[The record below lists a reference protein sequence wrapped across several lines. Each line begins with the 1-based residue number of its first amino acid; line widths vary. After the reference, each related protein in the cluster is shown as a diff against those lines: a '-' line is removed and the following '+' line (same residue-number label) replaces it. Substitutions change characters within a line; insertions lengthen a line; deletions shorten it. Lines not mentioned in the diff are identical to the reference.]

1 MKTDQLIKM
10 LATEP
15 RGLTPVLP
23 WSRLAF
29 GLIAGLAAS
38 ALLMV
43 LWLGVNEDLIEDMSV
58 PMFWVKVS
66 FGLALA
72 ATTFA
77 VVKRLARPGVRLSTP
92 AELFARVIVLA
103 LWIFGF
109 VFWLNTPS
117 LERPE
122 VVMGQSWSQCPY
134 NIAALSLPIFVAT
147 FWALRHFAP
156 TQLMRAGGIAGVFS
170 GAAAAFIYALHCTE
184 YSPTFVALWYSLG
197 IAIPGVIGMVLGRW
211 LLRW

>member
-15 RGLTPVLP
+15 RGLAPVVP
-23 WSRLAF
+23 WSRLAMGF
-29 GLIAGLAAS
+29 IAALAAS
-38 ALLMV
+38 ALLMA
-43 LWLGVNEDLIEDMSV
+43 LWLGVNEDLIEDMTI

-72 ATTFA
+72 ATSF
-77 VVKRLARPGVRLSTP
+77 VVVQRLARPGVRMSTP

-103 LWIFGF
+103 LWAFGLI
-109 VFWLNTPS
+109 FWLKTPS
-117 LERPE
+117 VERPE
-122 VVMGQSWSQCPY
+122 VLLGQSWSECPF

-147 FWALRHFAP
+147 FWALRYFAP
-156 TQLMRAGGIAGVFS
+156 TQLARAGGIAGVFS
-170 GAAAAFIYALHCTE
+170 GAAAAFIYSLHCIE

-197 IAIPGVIGMVLGRW
+197 IAIPGVVGMLLGRW